1 MATAGDTRAG
11 EARHGCRSG
20 LTLDRLP
27 VKHRAPT
34 TNDEDPRGRAAAGRD
49 SRAHVLP
56 WIAYG
61 VCAVVWGSTYFAIAV
76 ALESFPP
83 YGMVAVRFG
92 LASVLA
98 LAVGRLLRE
107 PFPSARELPHLALV
121 GVLLLGVCNALI
133 VWSETLVSSGVAAV
147 LAALTPAWFGVLTAK
162 SEPLGARGWTG
173 TGLGLAGVVLLV
185 GPGADAGID
194 LGGVGAILLATALWA
209 VGTLHHRKHVR
220 SGGALT
226 NAGLEMLAAGLLGGG
241 VAPFFGGYV
250 RGEVTTKALVA
261 IAYLVVFG
269 SCLAYTAHTY
279 LSKAWNPVRAGT
291 YAYLNPVIAVL
302 LGSAFLR
309 ELFNVRMAVGMAVI
323 LAGVALVQYRSR
335 TG

>member
-1 MATAGDTRAG
+1 MPALSCMPRELAEVFLEGSVGPSGFLLLYLLLINAL
-11 EARHGCRSG
+11 GCIIDAISMM
-20 LTLDRLP
+20 LILLPIVLP
-27 VKHRAPT
+27 VA
-34 TNDEDPRGRAAAGRD
+34 EQAGFD
-49 SRAHVLP
+49 LS
-56 WIAYG
+56 
-61 VCAVVWGSTYFAIAV
+61 
-76 ALESFPP
+76 
-83 YGMVAVRFG
+83 
-92 LASVLA
+92 
-98 LAVGRLLRE
+98 
-107 PFPSARELPHLALV
+107 
-121 GVLLLGVCNALI
+121 
-133 VWSETLVSSGVAAV
+133 
-147 LAALTPAWFGVLTAK
+147 WFGVLTAK

-173 TGLGLAGVVLLV
+173 TGLGLAGVVLLI

-269 SCLAYTAHTY
+269 SVLAYTAHTY